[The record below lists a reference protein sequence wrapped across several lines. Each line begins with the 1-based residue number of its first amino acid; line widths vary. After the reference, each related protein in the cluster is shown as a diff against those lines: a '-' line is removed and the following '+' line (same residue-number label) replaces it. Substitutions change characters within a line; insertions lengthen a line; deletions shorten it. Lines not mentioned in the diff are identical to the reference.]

1 MYLLSSSNNATLEKK
16 IKSIVLIHESRKTY
30 FAKYLLAYLDHY
42 IVSSYLFLQ
51 FYVTGITKDMFQIFY
66 GISQPMMLI
75 FCFAC
80 N

>member
-16 IKSIVLIHESRKTY
+16 IKSIVLFHESRKTY

-51 FYVTGITKDMFQIFY
+51 FYVIKITKDTFSNILRNFTADDAH
-66 GISQPMMLI
+66 IL
-75 FCFAC
+75 FCL
-80 N
+80 